1 MKHQKYFKE
10 GGEKNLYIKII
21 AQKVGEESM
30 LTEKKKTNKQ
40 KKDLKTKLLDCQ
52 FRWNRAMLTR
62 ATVWLGGCTLHRVT
76 ETGVTSQTTV
86 GLYLS

>member
-1 MKHQKYFKE
+1 MA
-10 GGEKNLYIKII
+10 GEKNLYIKII

-30 LTEKKKTNKQ
+30 LTKKKK

-76 ETGVTSQTTV
+76 ETGATSQKTV